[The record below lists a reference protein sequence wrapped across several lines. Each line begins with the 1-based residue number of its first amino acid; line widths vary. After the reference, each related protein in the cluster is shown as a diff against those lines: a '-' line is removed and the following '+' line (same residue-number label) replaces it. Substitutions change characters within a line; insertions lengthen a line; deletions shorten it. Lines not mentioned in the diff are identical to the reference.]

1 MNPQTTK
8 RYHLAG
14 ENFEMTVEIDHALM
28 AEDKLHEINRFWT
41 SADLRLAAHDGSV
54 LKAVLELLFCRVQRV
69 VVEDPFGLNVQ
80 GVINAFA
87 WVDHSGNRKSG
98 EEGWPDMDGQYG
110 IRIVDVSDVTL
121 DEEPSISEF
130 RRVER

>member
-8 RYHLAG
+8 RYRLAG
-14 ENFEMTVEIDHALM
+14 ENFEMTVEIDYAVMTTH
-28 AEDKLHEINRFWT
+28 RFWG
-41 SADLRLAAHDGSV
+41 ADLPVAAHDGSV
-54 LKAVLELLFCRVQRV
+54 LKAVLKRLFCRVQRV
-69 VVEDPFGLNVQ
+69 VIEAPFGLNVQ

-87 WVDHSGNRKSG
+87 WVDHRGNRKDG

-121 DEEPSISEF
+121 DEEPSISE
-130 RRVER
+130 VA